1 MQEKQDTEGE
11 KDLSDQEKKEV
22 MEEDETGEKM
32 EECEDIEKKKPEE
45 YEGDEEMEK
54 EEDEEA
60 AEASMLEVAEDEEDG
75 GEELDPQGAEKLLE
89 EDEVGQDSYDGTNS
103 EEFLRNFVNSD
114 PHMNPGLS
122 GQGFPDLNI
131 NSPKDNTSDD
141 DNISHALNSQSPV
154 YDPYNSQISN
164 ESYFYQEDQPEYQL
178 ISSKAEPHDPDILRV
193 EEEEMKEKEVEEVEQ
208 EKELIKEDDMDED
221 VICDGEVTRDGGEVG
236 LAGLQVTT
244 KDNRKEYQEV
254 IIALK
259 AKPKTDTL
267 YPHTASNPYP

>member
-1 MQEKQDTEGE
+1 MDPTTEQEKQDTEGE
-11 KDLSDQEKKEV
+11 KDRGDQEKKEV

-54 EEDEEA
+54 GEDEEA

-89 EDEVGQDSYDGTNS
+89 EDEVGQDSYDGINS

-131 NSPKDNTSDD
+131 NSPKDNMSDD
-141 DNISHALNSQSPV
+141 VNISHALNSQSPV

-254 IIALK
+254 ITALK
-259 AKPKTDTL
+259 TKPNTDTL
-267 YPHTASNPYP
+267 YTHCF

>member
-1 MQEKQDTEGE
+1 MQEKQDKEGE

-54 EEDEEA
+54 GEDEEA

-89 EDEVGQDSYDGTNS
+89 EDEVGQDSYDGINS
-103 EEFLRNFVNSD
+103 EEFLRNYVNSD
-114 PHMNPGLS
+114 PDKNQGSS

-131 NSPKDNTSDD
+131 NSPKDNMSDD
-141 DNISHALNSQSPV
+141 VTISHALNSQSPV

-178 ISSKAEPHDPDILRV
+178 ISSKAEPHDPDILGV
-193 EEEEMKEKEVEEVEQ
+193 EEEEMKEKEVEEAKQ
-208 EKELIKEDDMDED
+208 EKEQIKEDNMDED
-221 VICDGEVTRDGGEVG
+221 VICDGEVNRDSGELG

-244 KDNRKEYQEV
+244 KDYRTEYQEV
-254 IIALK
+254 IK
-259 AKPKTDTL
+259 APR
-267 YPHTASNPYP
+267 NP

>member
-1 MQEKQDTEGE
+1 MDPATVQEKQDTEGE

-32 EECEDIEKKKPEE
+32 EECEDIEEKKPEE
-45 YEGDEEMEK
+45 CEGDEEMEK
-54 EEDEEA
+54 GEDEEA

-89 EDEVGQDSYDGTNS
+89 EDEVEQDSYDGTNS

-131 NSPKDNTSDD
+131 NSPKDSTSDD
-141 DNISHALNSQSPV
+141 VTISHALNSQSPA

-164 ESYFYQEDQPEYQL
+164 ESYFYQEDQPEQQL
-178 ISSKAEPHDPDILRV
+178 ISSKAEQHNPDIQRV
-193 EEEEMKEKEVEEVEQ
+193 EEEEMEEKEIEEVEQ

-221 VICDGEVTRDGGEVG
+221 VICDGEVTRDDGEVG

-254 IIALK
+254 ITALK
-259 AKPKTDTL
+259 TKPNTDTL
-267 YPHTASNPYP
+267 YTHCF

>member
-11 KDLSDQEKKEV
+11 KDRSDQEKMEV
-22 MEEDETGEKM
+22 KEEDETGEKM
-32 EECEDIEKKKPEE
+32 EESETIEKKKPEE
-45 YEGDEEMEK
+45 NEEDEEMEK

-89 EDEVGQDSYDGTNS
+89 EDEVGQDSYDGINS
-103 EEFLRNFVNSD
+103 EEFLRNYVNSD
-114 PHMNPGLS
+114 PEMNPGLS

-141 DNISHALNSQSPV
+141 VNISHALNSQPPE

-164 ESYFYQEDQPEYQL
+164 ESYYDQGDQPEYQL
-178 ISSKAEPHDPDILRV
+178 MSSKAEPHDPDIQSV
-193 EEEEMKEKEVEEVEQ
+193 EEEEEQEVEEVEQ
-208 EKELIKEDDMDED
+208 EKELMKEDDMDED
-221 VICDGEVTRDGGEVG
+221 VICDGEVPRDGGEVG

-244 KDNRKEYQEV
+244 KDNRKEYREV
-254 IIALK
+254 ITALK
-259 AKPKTDTL
+259 TKPNTDTL
-267 YPHTASNPYP
+267 YTHCF

>member
-32 EECEDIEKKKPEE
+32 EECEDIEEKKPEE
-45 YEGDEEMEK
+45 CEGDEEMEK
-54 EEDEEA
+54 GEDEEA

-75 GEELDPQGAEKLLE
+75 GEDLDPQGAEKLLE
-89 EDEVGQDSYDGTNS
+89 EDEVEQDSYDGTNS

-114 PHMNPGLS
+114 PHINPGSS

-131 NSPKDNTSDD
+131 NSPKDSTSDD
-141 DNISHALNSQSPV
+141 VTISHALNSQSPV

-164 ESYFYQEDQPEYQL
+164 ESYFYQEDQPEHQL
-178 ISSKAEPHDPDILRV
+178 ISSKAEPHNPDILRV
-193 EEEEMKEKEVEEVEQ
+193 EEKEIEEKEIEEVEQ

-221 VICDGEVTRDGGEVG
+221 VICDGEVTRDDGEVG

-254 IIALK
+254 ITTLK
-259 AKPKTDTL
+259 TKPNTDTL
-267 YPHTASNPYP
+267 YTHCF

>member
-11 KDLSDQEKKEV
+11 KDRSDQEKKEV

-32 EECEDIEKKKPEE
+32 EECEDIEEKKPEE

-54 EEDEEA
+54 GEDEEA

-141 DNISHALNSQSPV
+141 VTISHALNSQSPV

-178 ISSKAEPHDPDILRV
+178 ISSKAEPHNPDILRV
-193 EEEEMKEKEVEEVEQ
+193 EEEEIEEKEVEEVEQ

-221 VICDGEVTRDGGEVG
+221 VICDGEVTRDDGEVG

-254 IIALK
+254 ITALK
-259 AKPKTDTL
+259 TKPNTDTL
-267 YPHTASNPYP
+267 YTHCF